1 MSRRAIAIALICFS
15 TSALA
20 LPPTAKDNR
29 IAIQIGPSE
38 RNQVLYEMR
47 EFLHSLFNMHNALAS
62 KDMKAVAVSTKPMAG
77 MLDRIPNNIK
87 DKLPEEFTQ
96 MAIAMNE
103 ALTVMARDAETKA
116 DMSLTQ
122 SQMAELMTYCSGC
135 HDTYRFE
142 ILPARVRH

>member
-1 MSRRAIAIALICFS
+1 
-15 TSALA
+15 
-20 LPPTAKDNR
+20 
-29 IAIQIGPSE
+29 
-38 RNQVLYEMR
+38 
-47 EFLHSLFNMHNALAS
+47 
-62 KDMKAVAVSTKPMAG
+62 MAG
-77 MLDRIPNNIK
+77 LLDRIPNNIK

-142 ILPARVRH
+142 ILPARARH